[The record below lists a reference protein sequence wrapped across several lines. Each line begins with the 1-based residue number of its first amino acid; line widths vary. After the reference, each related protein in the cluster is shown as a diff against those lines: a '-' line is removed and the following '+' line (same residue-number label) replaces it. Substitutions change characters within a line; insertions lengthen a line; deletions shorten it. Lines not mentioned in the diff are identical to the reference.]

1 MSYRYYVSEDLGV
14 ERDPNLKRFKQSDF
28 DNAADAMALFSAAVA
43 EGTTEYITIEALL
56 DR

>member
-28 DNAADAMALFSAAVA
+28 DNPADAMALFSAAVA